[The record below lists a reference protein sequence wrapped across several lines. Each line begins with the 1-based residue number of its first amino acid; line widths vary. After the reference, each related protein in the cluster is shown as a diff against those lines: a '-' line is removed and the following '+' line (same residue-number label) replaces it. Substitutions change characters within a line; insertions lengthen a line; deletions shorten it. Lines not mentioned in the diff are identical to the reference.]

1 MELAIHSFANG
12 GNAGSLAVDD
22 NVFGQP
28 YREALVHQVVTAYF
42 AAARAGT
49 KAQKTRAE
57 VSGGGAKPWKQKG
70 MGRARAGT
78 TRGPLWRTG
87 GRAFAARPRSYAQK
101 VNRKMYRG
109 ALCSILSELIRQDR
123 LMVVDSLDVQ
133 QAKTKALIATLSNF
147 GLQDVLLISEDVS
160 EALYLSAR
168 NLHWVGLAD
177 VEARDPALLISF
189 AKVVVSQAALGRLQE
204 QLS

>member
-1 MELAIHSFANG
+1 MELPVHSFANATPA
-12 GNAGSLAVDD
+12 GNFAVADA
-22 NVFGQP
+22 VFAQP
-28 YREALVHQVVTAYF
+28 YKEALVHQIVTAYF
-42 AAARAGT
+42 AGARQGT

-78 TRGPLWRTG
+78 TRGPLWRSG
-87 GRAFAARPRSYAQK
+87 GRAFAARPRSFEQK

-109 ALCSILSELIRQDR
+109 ALRSILSELIRQER
-123 LMVVDSLDVQ
+123 LIVVDNLNVQ
-133 QAKTKALIATLSNF
+133 EKKTKQLIATLGRF
-147 GLQDVLLISEDVS
+147 GLTDVLLIGEDVS
-160 EALYLSAR
+160 DALYLSAR

-177 VEARDPALLISF
+177 SETIDPALLISY
-189 AKVVVSQAALGRLQE
+189 AKVIVSQDALVRLQE

>member
-1 MELAIHSFANG
+1 MELPVHSFASG
-12 GNAGSLAVDD
+12 SPAGNLAVADT
-22 NVFGQP
+22 VFAQP
-28 YREALVHQVVTAYF
+28 YREALVHQIVTAYF
-42 AAARAGT
+42 AGARQGT

-78 TRGPLWRTG
+78 SRGPLWRTG
-87 GRAFAARPRSYAQK
+87 GRAFAARPRSFAQK

-109 ALCSILSELIRQDR
+109 ALCSILSELIRQER
-123 LMVVDSLDVQ
+123 LLVVDHLDVQ
-133 QAKTKALIATLSNF
+133 EKKTKQLIAALGRF
-147 GLQDVLLISEDVS
+147 GLTDVLLLGEDVS
-160 EALYLSAR
+160 DALYLSAR

-177 VEARDPALLISF
+177 IEALDPALLISY
-189 AKVVVSQAALGRLQE
+189 AKVVVSQAALTRLQE

>member
-1 MELAIHSFANG
+1 MDLPILSFANG
-12 GNAGSLAVDD
+12 ASAGSLAVADE
-22 NVFGQP
+22 VFAQP
-28 YREALVHQVVTAYF
+28 YREALVHQIVTAYF
-42 AAARAGT
+42 NAARAGT

-78 TRGPLWRTG
+78 SRGPLWRTG
-87 GRAFAARPRSYAQK
+87 GRAFAARPRSYEQK

-123 LMVVDSLDVQ
+123 LIVVDNLDVQ
-133 QAKTKALIATLSNF
+133 EKKTKALIAALEKF
-147 GLQDVLLISEDVS
+147 ALQDVLLISEEVS

-177 VEARDPALLISF
+177 VEMIDPALLISF
-189 AKVVVSQAALGRLQE
+189 AKVVVSQSALTRLQE

>member
-177 VEARDPALLISF
+177 VEALDPALLISF

>member
-1 MELAIHSFANG
+1 M
-12 GNAGSLAVDD
+12 DD

-177 VEARDPALLISF
+177 VEALDPALLISF

>member
-1 MELAIHSFANG
+1 MELPIHSFANG
-12 GNAGSLAVDD
+12 ASAGSMSVADT
-22 NVFGQP
+22 VFAQP
-28 YREALVHQVVTAYF
+28 YREALVHQIVTAYF
-42 AAARAGT
+42 AAARQGT

-87 GRAFAARPRSYAQK
+87 GRAFAARPRSYDQK

-109 ALCSILSELIRQDR
+109 ALRSILSELIRQDR
-123 LMVVDSLDVQ
+123 LIVVDQLEVQEKKTRALVAALD
-133 QAKTKALIATLSNF
+133 KF
-147 GLQDVLLISEDVS
+147 GLNDVLLIADDVS
-160 EALYLSAR
+160 DALYLSAR

-177 VEARDPALLISF
+177 VETIDPALLISY
-189 AKVVVSQAALGRLQE
+189 AKVVVSQAALNRLQE

>member
-177 VEARDPALLISF
+177 VEALDPALLISF

-204 QLS
+204 QLA

>member
-1 MELAIHSFANG
+1 MDLTIHSFANG
-12 GNAGSLAVDD
+12 GAAGSLAVADE
-22 NVFGQP
+22 VFSQP
-28 YREALVHQVVTAYF
+28 YKEALVHQIVTAYF
-42 AAARAGT
+42 NAARAGT

-78 TRGPLWRTG
+78 SRGPLWRTG
-87 GRAFAARPRSYAQK
+87 GRAFAARPRSYEQK

-109 ALCSILSELIRQDR
+109 ALRSILSELIRQDR
-123 LMVVDSLDVQ
+123 LLVVDNLDVQ
-133 QAKTKALIATLSNF
+133 ESKTKALIATLGRHS
-147 GLQDVLLISEDVS
+147 LRDVLLVAEEVS

-177 VEARDPALLISF
+177 VEMLDPALLISF
-189 AKVVVSQAALGRLQE
+189 AKVVVSQSALTRLQE